1 MEFKPIKYMEWM
13 KTKGH
18 AKYNLCPSGVS
29 SLSLK
34 ELGVGI
40 EDLEIY
46 GENSYGYLPLIEA
59 IANKYQVHEDNV
71 MLAIGT
77 SFALFLV
84 CALLLNQGE
93 RARVLVER
101 PAYEPLWAVPQAFGG
116 QIVRLDRGYGQG
128 YAFDLDEFE
137 KHLSEN
143 VKFVLLTNL
152 HNPSGVSLSTS
163 MLKEMAEAA
172 NKKGVF
178 LVIDEVYLEFLDGEA
193 GRTSFHL
200 ADNIIVI
207 SSLTKVFGLAGLRCG
222 WILAPP
228 EIVGKMKIFLDYSL
242 VEGVFI
248 GELISSKM
256 FDQLASIKLRKKER
270 IHQNVNLIKSFIE
283 SESRLTWIEPSG
295 GIICFPRI
303 ETGLSGDELAK
314 ILREDFDTAIIPG
327 RLFESPQHFRLGMD
341 VEPFVLAEVLEQIR
355 DVLARYAG

>member
-13 KTKGH
+13 KTRGH
-18 AKYNLCPSGVS
+18 AKYDLCSSGVS

-34 ELGVGI
+34 ELGIGI

-46 GENSYGYLPLIEA
+46 GENSYGYLPLIQA
-59 IANKYQVHEDNV
+59 IVDRYKVHEDNV
-71 MLAIGT
+71 MLAVGT
-77 SFALFLV
+77 SHALFMV
-84 CALLLNQGE
+84 CALLLNLRNGNE
-93 RARVLVER
+93 VLVER
-101 PAYEPLWAVPQAFGG
+101 PAYEPLWAVAQAFGG
-116 QIVRLDRGYGQG
+116 QIVRLDRKYEQG

-152 HNPSGVSLSTS
+152 HNPSGTSLSSS
-163 MLKEMAEAA
+163 MLKDIAVAA

-178 LVIDEVYLEFLDGEA
+178 LVVDEVYLEFLDGEA
-193 GRTSFHL
+193 GQTSFHL

-228 EIVGKMKIFLDYSL
+228 KIVEKMKNFLDYSL

-256 FDQLASIKLRKKER
+256 FDRLASIKSKKMKR
-270 IHQNVNLIKSFIE
+270 IHQNVNLIKGFIE
-283 SESRLTWIEPSG
+283 SESRLTWIEPAG

-303 ETGLSGDELAK
+303 EYGLSGDELAR
-314 ILREDFDTAIIPG
+314 ILREDFDTLIVPG
-327 RLFESPQHFRLGMD
+327 SLFESPRHFRLGMD
-341 VEPFVLAEVLEQIR
+341 VESFVLAEVLENIKE
-355 DVLARYAG
+355 VLAS

>member
-13 KTKGH
+13 KTRGH
-18 AKYNLCPSGVS
+18 AKYDLCPSGVS
-29 SLSLK
+29 NLSLK

-46 GENSYGYLPLIEA
+46 GENSYGYLPLIQA
-59 IANKYQVHEDNV
+59 IAKRYQVHEDNV
-71 MLAIGT
+71 MLAVGT

-84 CALLLNQGE
+84 CALLLNKGGNK
-93 RARVLVER
+93 VLVER

-116 QIVRLDRGYGQG
+116 QIVRLDRKYEQG

-137 KHLSEN
+137 KQLSEN

-163 MLKEMAEAA
+163 MLKNMAEAA

-178 LVIDEVYLEFLDGEA
+178 LVVDEVYLEFLDGEV
-193 GRTSFHL
+193 GQTSFHL

-207 SSLTKVFGLAGLRCG
+207 SSLTKVFGLPGLRCG

-228 EIVGKMKIFLDYSL
+228 EIVEKMKVFLDYSL

-270 IHQNVNLIKSFIE
+270 IHQNVNLIKGFIE
-283 SESRLTWIEPSG
+283 DESCLTWIEPSG

-303 ETGLSGDELAK
+303 ESGLSGDELAR
-314 ILREDFDTAIIPG
+314 ILREDFDTAVIPG
-327 RLFESPQHFRLGMD
+327 SLFESPQHFRLGMD
-341 VEPFVLAEVLEQIR
+341 VESFVLAEVLEHIKEI
-355 DVLARYAG
+355 LA